1 MPIPASHR
9 RFPVRTTPLRILS
22 LLLAVLVLVA
32 CTRERETPTPAPE
45 LTPGAAEGAATV
57 PSQTSVITTTAATSA
72 DPVVET
78 TGSTPTAEATAAE
91 TPTPEVAT
99 ETFDYTVQAGETLA
113 GIAGKFDTEVQ
124 TLRELNFLLDDNIFA
139 GQVLAV
145 PYVEGMTAEGVPT
158 ATPTP
163 FAYVVQAGDT
173 LSSIAFRFGVEPV
186 TLIEVNNILD
196 PNNLTVG
203 TPLLIPG
210 YVGPQGEADEGT
222 AGTAG
227 GETAGST
234 GGTAAGGGD
243 AVVHVVQPGESLNQI
258 AVEYGVDPVALAQA
272 NNIANGNLIRVGQRL
287 VIPGV
292 TAREALEARGERHV
306 VQSGESLS
314 MIAADYGVSVEA
326 IMASN
331 SLDDPNTIVV
341 GQELL
346 IPPAE

>member
-9 RFPVRTTPLRILS
+9 RFHVRTTPLRIFS

-32 CTRERETPTPAPE
+32 CTRERETPTPTAE
-45 LTPGAAEGAATV
+45 TTPAAALNAAAGG
-57 PSQTSVITTTAATSA
+57 ITTTVAVSA

-78 TGSTPTAEATAAE
+78 TGGTATPVPTEAE
-91 TPTPEVAT
+91 TPTPEAT
-99 ETFDYTVQAGETLA
+99 IDTIDYTVQPGETLA
-113 GIAGKFDTEVQ
+113 GIAGKFETEVQ

-145 PYVEGMTAEGVPT
+145 PYVEGMTVEGMPT

-173 LSSIAFRFGVEPV
+173 LSSIAFRFDVRPG
-186 TLIEVNNILD
+186 TLVEVNNILD

-210 YVGPQGEADEGT
+210 YVSPDSESGDEAGT
-222 AGTAG
+222 ESAAGTGAGGTTGTAG
-227 GETAGST
+227 GS
-234 GGTAAGGGD
+234 GGE
-243 AVVHVVQPGESLNQI
+243 AVTHIVQPGESLNQI
-258 AVEYGVDPVALAQA
+258 AVEYGIDPVALAQA
-272 NNIANGNLIRVGQRL
+272 NNIANGNLIRVGQQL

-292 TAREALEARGERHV
+292 TPRDALEARGERYV

-314 MIAADYGVSVEA
+314 MIAAQYGVTVEA
-326 IMASN
+326 IMAAN

>member
-1 MPIPASHR
+1 
-9 RFPVRTTPLRILS
+9 VRTTPLRIFS
-22 LLLAVLVLVA
+22 LLLAVLMLVA
-32 CTRERETPTPAPE
+32 CTRERETPTPTAD
-45 LTPGAAEGAATV
+45 LTPAAAATV
-57 PSQTSVITTTAATSA
+57 AAGAITTTVAVSA

-78 TGSTPTAEATAAE
+78 TGSTPTLAPTEAE
-91 TPTPEVAT
+91 TPTPEAAVDT
-99 ETFDYTVQAGETLA
+99 IDYTVQPGETLA
-113 GIAGKFDTEVQ
+113 GIAGKFETEVQ

-145 PYVEGMTAEGVPT
+145 PYVEGMTVEGMPT

-173 LSSIAFRFGVEPV
+173 LSSIAFRFDVQPG

-210 YVGPQGEADEGT
+210 YVNPESNSDEG
-222 AGTAG
+222 AADDSAG
-227 GETAGST
+227 GTT
-234 GGTAAGGGD
+234 GTAAGSGGE
-243 AVVHVVQPGESLNQI
+243 AVTHIVQPGESLNQI

-272 NNIANGNLIRVGQRL
+272 NNIANGNLIRVGQQL

-292 TAREALEARGERHV
+292 TARDALEARGERHV

-314 MIAADYGVSVEA
+314 MIAAQFGVTVEA
-326 IMASN
+326 IMAAN